1 MAPSSILN
9 RSVDRI
15 PPPTVHTPPH
25 LSTQSAAT
33 GAGNINNISDAF
45 IVPRPYAS
53 NEIRAESR
61 DDQQI
66 ATPTEAASNLGSRPK
81 KAVRFQVYNAKDMET
96 LRSMRHQ
103 MESRFQQMKE
113 RSNSP
118 VTSRA
123 ELIKIAKQ

>member
-9 RSVDRI
+9 RSMDRVA
-15 PPPTVHTPPH
+15 PPVGTSPQ

-33 GAGNINNISDAF
+33 GAANHNISDAF

-96 LRSMRHQ
+96 LRSMRH
-103 MESRFQQMKE
+103 
-113 RSNSP
+113 
-118 VTSRA
+118 
-123 ELIKIAKQ
+123 